1 MVKFGIIANTHGIKG
16 HVKILS
22 NSDFKNERLKV
33 NNKLIL
39 KDKKTNQ
46 QETLT
51 IKSWSKSNNFD
62 LILFEEYSNI
72 NDVLKFKTWEV
83 FVSDNVDVFLEE
95 DEFLHNQLRKCFVL
109 DQNQNQIGVVNDI
122 VNFGG
127 DDCLQIKTKNNEYKY
142 IPFVDFF
149 VKEIDVEKKVINVNL
164 IEGLI

>member
-22 NSDFKNERLKV
+22 NSDFKNERLKIK
-33 NNKLIL
+33 NKLIL

-46 QETLT
+46 KEILT

-83 FVSDNVDVFLEE
+83 YVEDDYDVVLEK
-95 DEFLHNQLRKCFVL
+95 DEFLHNQLKECVVL
-109 DQNQNQIGVVNDI
+109 DQNQNQIGIVNNI

-127 DDCLQIKTKNNEYKY
+127 DDCLQIKTNNNEYKH

-149 VKEIDVEKKVINVNL
+149 VKEIDVEKKIINVNL
-164 IEGLI
+164 IDGLI